1 MAQAEVA
8 RLYRSIQDD
17 PKLRM
22 KLGSA
27 LDRDE
32 FVNIA
37 RSFGYDFTASE
48 YLESI
53 RFKVEELD
61 CSVSEIP
68 GI

>member
-17 PKLRM
+17 PTLRV

-27 LDRDE
+27 VDRDD

-37 RSFGYDFTASE
+37 RSCGYDFTTSE
-48 YLESI
+48 FLESV
-53 RFKVEELD
+53 RFKVEELE